1 VPRLNSLRARLILL
15 VALAITPMA
24 AMTLLTGVRERE
36 HAIDVARENLQRV
49 ANLAAA
55 NEAQSIEG
63 ARQILRDLSSIP
75 DLLDNQDDC
84 SVLLS
89 DILAKNADYVNFGLI
104 QLNGDVTCSAVSSVG
119 LVNLADRAHFRR
131 AIAERRFIAGNYI
144 FGRVI
149 GKHTINLTFPVIKDG
164 DVKAVLFAA
173 LDLAELDK
181 FVLDV
186 HLSPGSML
194 WTVDAEGTIIS
205 RRPDPAG
212 WFGKP
217 IAPHLRQSLAARPG
231 VPVLL
236 TDGDGVERLYAFA
249 RVGKSDISD
258 YTVIIGIPYDEIV
271 AAATRDQLIA
281 TVGLVAT
288 VTLALLAA
296 WFGGDVLIVRRVRAL
311 VRTANRIA
319 TGSLDTRTGL
329 RYEDEEIG
337 ALARSLDEMAQA
349 LQKKELER
357 DAAAASLQ
365 AADRRKDEFLAMLA
379 HELRNPLAP
388 ISSGAQVLKMAHADN
403 PAIARTAEIIARQV
417 EHMTRLIDD
426 LLDVS
431 RVTRGLVKLNRVP
444 LDLRTVVEDAVEQA
458 YPLFKSKRQ
467 QLELDIPHEPMGIS
481 ADHKRMVQVVANL
494 LNNSAKY
501 TPEYGHIRVKLE
513 RDGALV
519 RLVVGD
525 DGIGMA
531 PELVARV
538 FELFTQ
544 AERTSDRSQG
554 GLGLGLALA
563 RTLVTLHGGTV
574 RAESAGL
581 DQGSAFTVELP
592 YADPPAPAK
601 AGGTHAAGARPPR
614 PDRLRCLV
622 VDDNVDA
629 AQTLALFLEAAGH
642 AVHVAHRAGDALE
655 LARQHA
661 PQLCFLDIGLPDI
674 DGNQLAR
681 QLRAL
686 PQTAGAQ
693 LVAVTGYGRKED
705 QEKSIAAGF
714 DQYFVK
720 PMDTAKLVQLLAAM
734 KPDPVH

>member
-1 VPRLNSLRARLILL
+1 
-15 VALAITPMA
+15 MA
-24 AMTLLTGVRERE
+24 AMTVLTGVRERE
-36 HAIDVARENLQRV
+36 HAIDVARENLQRL

-55 NEAQSIEG
+55 NEAQSLEG

-89 DILAKNADYVNFGLI
+89 DILSKNTDYVNFGLI
-104 QLNGDVTCSAVSSVG
+104 QLNGDVTCSAVAATR
-119 LVNLADRAHFRR
+119 LVNLSDRAHFRR
-131 AIAERRFIAGNYI
+131 AIAERRFIASNYV

-149 GKHTINLTFPVIKDG
+149 GKHTINLTFPVIKNG
-164 DVKAVLFAA
+164 EVRAVLFAA
-173 LDLAELDK
+173 MDLAELDK

-186 HLSPGSML
+186 HLSPGSVL
-194 WTVDAEGTIIS
+194 WTVDGQGTAIS
-205 RRPDPAG
+205 RRPDPAS

-217 IAPHLRQSLAARPG
+217 IAPHLRQAVAARPE

-236 TDGDGVERLYAFA
+236 TDTDGVERLYAFA
-249 RVGKSDISD
+249 RVGKPDISD
-258 YTVIIGIPYDEIV
+258 YTVIIGMPYDEIV
-271 AAATRDQLIA
+271 ANATRDQLIA
-281 TVGLVAT
+281 VVGLVAT

-296 WFGGDVLIVRRVRAL
+296 WFGGDMLIVRRVQAL
-311 VRTANRIA
+311 ARTANRIA
-319 TGSLDTRTGL
+319 GGSLDTRTGL

-349 LQKKELER
+349 LQKKEQER
-357 DAAAASLQ
+357 DVASASLQ

-403 PAIARTAEIIARQV
+403 PAVARTADIIARQV

-431 RVTRGLVKLNRVP
+431 RVTRGLVKLNRQP

-467 QLELDIPHEPMGIS
+467 QLELDIPHVPIGIN
-481 ADHKRMVQVVANL
+481 ADHKRMVQVIVNL
-494 LNNSAKY
+494 LNNAAKY
-501 TPEYGHIRVKLE
+501 TQEYGHIRVKLQ

-519 RLVVGD
+519 RVEVAD

-574 RAESAGL
+574 RAASAGPQ
-581 DQGSAFTVELP
+581 QGSTFTVELP
-592 YADPPAPAK
+592 YVEAPALPD
-601 AGGTHAAGARPPR
+601 AAGMPAAGSKAARPGA
-614 PDRLRCLV
+614 LRCLV

-642 AVHVAHRAGDALE
+642 AVQVAHRAGEALE
-655 LARQHA
+655 LARRHA
-661 PQLCFLDIGLPDI
+661 PELCFLDIGLPDI

-686 PQTAGAQ
+686 PQTSGAQ

-720 PMDTAKLVQLLAAM
+720 PMDTAKLVQLLSM
-734 KPDPVH
+734 MRPEVVK